1 MSLSRRD
8 VLRQLAVAAT
18 SAAAGGFNL
27 RAAEVVHAFV
37 AEERAQPGGYAPRM
51 LTAHE
56 YATVSRLAEL
66 VVPADAG
73 GGSAVDAGAP
83 EFIDLLC
90 SENERLA
97 DIYRSGVAWLDEAM
111 GRRGGGRFVGARA
124 ERQTALLDEL
134 VAAERAG
141 GAHDLDPGVRFF
153 VWVRRMTVD
162 AYYTSPIGIRDVGYE
177 GNRIASAY
185 ETPRPAVEFIDRS
198 AEDLGL

>member
-1 MSLSRRD
+1 MTLSRRE

-27 RAAEVVHAFV
+27 EAARVVHAFA
-37 AEERAQPGGYAPRM
+37 AEERAQAGGYAPRL

-56 YATVSRLAEL
+56 YATVRRLAEL

-97 DIYRSGVAWLDEAM
+97 DIYRRGVAWVDEETD
-111 GRRGGGRFVGARA
+111 RRGGGAFVGASSG
-124 ERQTALLDEL
+124 RQTALLDAL
-134 VAAERAG
+134 VDAERAG
-141 GAHDLDPGVRFF
+141 GAGDLAPGVRFF
-153 VWVRRMTVD
+153 AWVRRMTVD

-177 GNRIASAY
+177 GNRVASAY
-185 ETPRPAVEFIDRS
+185 DTPPAALEFIDRL
-198 AEDLGL
+198 ADDLGL

>member
-1 MSLSRRD
+1 VTLSRRE

-27 RAAEVVHAFV
+27 EAARVVHAFA
-37 AEERAQPGGYAPRM
+37 AEERAQAGGYAPRL

-56 YATVSRLAEL
+56 YATVRRLAEL

-97 DIYRSGVAWLDEAM
+97 DIYRRGVAWVDEETD
-111 GRRGGGRFVGARA
+111 RRGGGAFVGASSG
-124 ERQTALLDEL
+124 RQTALLDAL
-134 VAAERAG
+134 VDAERAG
-141 GAHDLDPGVRFF
+141 GAGDLAPGVRFF
-153 VWVRRMTVD
+153 AWVRRMTVD

-177 GNRIASAY
+177 GNRVASAY
-185 ETPRPAVEFIDRS
+185 DTPPAALEFIDRL
-198 AEDLGL
+198 ADDLGL